1 MDVKANVTNKYTT
14 NNEVRWCPG
23 CGNYALLKG
32 LQRALTEVGL
42 ENDNVVFVSGIGCSG
57 RFPFYLNTHGFHT
70 IHGRAIPIATGIK
83 IARPDLT
90 VFVVTGDGD
99 SMSIG
104 LNHLLHAIRR
114 DIDIKILLVNNR
126 VYGLTKG
133 QVSPT
138 SVNANVVKNNNTIS
152 QDHFE
157 PLMLA
162 EAAGAK
168 FLARVADIDEEGIVE
183 VVTSALDHQGCSLIE
198 IYQNCHIYNDG
209 AFGVLR
215 SKVKNNNEKIWLSND
230 GELNK
235 NTNSNKI
242 CTGIEN
248 PVPFGVIKRVFNQ

>member
-1 MDVKANVTNKYTT
+1 MIDPTVNVNRYAT
-14 NNEVRWCPG
+14 NNEIRWCPG

-32 LQRALTEVGL
+32 LQRALNDAGL
-42 ENDNVVFVSGIGCSG
+42 DNDKIVFVSGIGCSG

-138 SVNANVVKNNNTIS
+138 TVNGDSVKNNNTIS
-152 QDHFE
+152 QEHFE

-183 VVTSALDHQGCSLIE
+183 VVASAIEHTGCSLIE
-198 IYQNCHIYNDG
+198 VYQNCNIYNDG
-209 AFGVLR
+209 AFGSLR
-215 SKVKNNNEKIWLSND
+215 SKVKNNSEKIWLVND
-230 GELNK
+230 GKDKRKLPVGE
-235 NTNSNKI
+235 S
-242 CTGIEN
+242 CTDMKK
-248 PVPFGVIKRVFNQ
+248 PVQFGVIKREINQ